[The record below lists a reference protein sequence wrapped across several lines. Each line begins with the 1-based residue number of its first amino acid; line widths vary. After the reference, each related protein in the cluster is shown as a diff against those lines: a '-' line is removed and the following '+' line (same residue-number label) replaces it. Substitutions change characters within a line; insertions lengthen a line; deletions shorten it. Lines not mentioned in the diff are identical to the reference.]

1 MQVIAVDTGYGQMD
15 FKIRQDARVRLLEKT
30 NARYLTREAVGCTVD
45 FIAMDVSFISATLV
59 LPAVIS
65 AAFPESPHE
74 RRGRQMVVLVKPQ
87 FEAGREYVGKGGIVR
102 DEGAQLEAVE
112 KVKGPQNAWRGAH
125 RYDRI
130 THPGRRGESRVSAFF
145 SVLTSASSVSSV
157 VNSLYNLLFPMASSQ
172 AAPRKTAA
180 IISWPDRPAVA
191 KILPGVLTWLTEHGY
206 KVIVDLETSKYIDGQ
221 EVVPRSQMSSKPLDL
236 AVVLGGDGTLLSAA
250 RVTAAIDVPLLG
262 VNLGSLGFLTEVP
275 LQSLY
280 SMLDAIAQGRAAV
293 ERRSLMEVQLLREET
308 VRGSYLVFNDAVVNK
323 TALARLNTYD
333 LHIDKAFV
341 ASYRADGMIV
351 ATPTGSTA
359 YSLSAGGPVLVPRSR
374 LLSSRLLRRTL

>member
-1 MQVIAVDTGYGQMD
+1 MANSQV
-15 FKIRQDARVRLLEKT
+15 
-30 NARYLTREAVGCTVD
+30 
-45 FIAMDVSFISATLV
+45 
-59 LPAVIS
+59 
-65 AAFPESPHE
+65 
-74 RRGRQMVVLVKPQ
+74 
-87 FEAGREYVGKGGIVR
+87 
-102 DEGAQLEAVE
+102 
-112 KVKGPQNAWRGAH
+112 
-125 RYDRI
+125 
-130 THPGRRGESRVSAFF
+130 
-145 SVLTSASSVSSV
+145 
-157 VNSLYNLLFPMASSQ
+157 
-172 AAPRKTAA
+172 APRKTAA
-180 IISWPDRPAVA
+180 IISRPDRPAVA
-191 KILPGVLTWLTEHGY
+191 KILPGVLSWLAGHGY
-206 KVIVDLETSKYIDGQ
+206 KVIVDLETAKYIDGQ

-359 YSLSAGGPVLVPRSR
+359 YSLSAGGPVLMPTVKAFVVTPVAPHSLTHRPLVVPDSVEIEI
-374 LLSSRLLRRTL
+374 LLRSEEEVAYLSLDGQPGLDLRDGDRVRCRLSEHQVNLFRTGSDFFHVLRTKLKWGERQE